1 MLENNN
7 TINAYIENL
16 KNSNDKQ
23 RISIINNLSLDYK
36 NSIPV
41 FWSKALNEENPR
53 MLLSVI
59 RDIIRKEKPKA
70 LFTNTIGFSKE
81 KLSDFLSHSDAKTR
95 KNVCG
100 IIGELGDPAYL
111 EALYLAYMS
120 EDQQFVRA
128 SYASA
133 IGSCGGAL
141 DGEKLNKIL
150 EDLLSKENTSA
161 DTNSPIKINKHI
173 NEEKLALTKA
183 IDKLSPL
190 VSHKFKGF
198 ENPVP
203 MLLTLMNNQYHL
215 ALNDL
220 KEKSIKGQL
229 IEEGILI
236 KEKDLD
242 KVYSCR
248 TFYDVLF
255 PLNKCEN
262 LKFDS
267 NSIASAI
274 INGNIIGFLKDC
286 HEIDSNSS
294 FRYRVEFKTTDHI
307 IEKSEFVKNLSRQL
321 DELSSGSLKNST
333 SSYEVEIRIIEKNN
347 LCTVFLKLYTFKD
360 TRFDYRENA
369 LPTSINPIS
378 AAIVLKS
385 IEKWVKPNSSVLD
398 PFCGAGTMLIERAKL
413 ADYHSLTGVDIY
425 KTAISAAT
433 ANTAL
438 ASINVELVN
447 KDILGY
453 DSLEYFDELITN
465 MPFDNKSADHNKYA
479 QLYSDFIKEIPYFVK
494 PGGMAF
500 IHTIEKKLFK
510 ELLINNEELELI
522 EEIKLEAGKLIP
534 HVFVLLVK

>member
-1 MLENNN
+1 MLKNNN
-7 TINAYIENL
+7 TINASIESL
-16 KNSNDKQ
+16 KTSNDKQ
-23 RISIINNLSLDYK
+23 RITIINKLSLDYN

-41 FWSKALNEENPR
+41 LWSEALSEDNPR
-53 MLLSVI
+53 MILSVI
-59 RDIIRKEKPKA
+59 RDIIKKEKPRNF
-70 LFTNTIGFSKE
+70 FTKTIGFSKE
-81 KLSDFLSHSDAKTR
+81 HLSDLLSHSDAKTR

-111 EALYLAYMS
+111 EALYNAYTK
-120 EDQQFVRA
+120 EDQQFVRS
-128 SYASA
+128 SYALA
-133 IGSCGGAL
+133 IGSCGGAV
-141 DGEKLNKIL
+141 DGEKLTKIL
-150 EDLLSKENTSA
+150 ESLKSNEL
-161 DTNSPIKINKHI
+161 NKHI

-198 ENPVP
+198 ESPVP

-220 KEKSIKGQL
+220 KEKSIKGKL

-236 KEKDLD
+236 KEQYLD
-242 KVYSCR
+242 RVYSCR
-248 TFYDVLF
+248 TFYEVLF

-267 NSIASAI
+267 KSIASTI
-274 INGNIIGFLKDC
+274 ISGNIVEFLESC
-286 HEIDSNSS
+286 HELDSNSS

-307 IEKSEFVKNLSRQL
+307 LEKSEFVKNLSRQL
-321 DELSSGSLKNST
+321 DELSSGTLKNST

-347 LCTVFLKLYTFKD
+347 LCNVFLKLYTFKD

-385 IEKWVKPNSSVLD
+385 IEKWIKPNSSVLD

-425 KTAISAAT
+425 KTAISNAT
-433 ANTAL
+433 ANAAL
-438 ASINVELVN
+438 ASVNIELVN

-465 MPFDNKSADHNKYA
+465 MPFDNKSTDHNKYA

-510 ELLINNEELELI
+510 ELLTDNEDLELI
-522 EEIKLEAGKLIP
+522 EEIKLEAGRLIP